1 MTDDTVMSLIGFAA
15 WFAWLMVVICIAG
28 FIGDSFHRRHDKAND
43 YSREVVN
50 ADRVARIER
59 DKAA

>member
-1 MTDDTVMSLIGFAA
+1 MNDDYVMSLIGFGM
-15 WFAWLMVVICIAG
+15 WFCWLMVVICIAG

-43 YSREVVN
+43 YLKEVVN
-50 ADRVARIER
+50 ADRVARVNR